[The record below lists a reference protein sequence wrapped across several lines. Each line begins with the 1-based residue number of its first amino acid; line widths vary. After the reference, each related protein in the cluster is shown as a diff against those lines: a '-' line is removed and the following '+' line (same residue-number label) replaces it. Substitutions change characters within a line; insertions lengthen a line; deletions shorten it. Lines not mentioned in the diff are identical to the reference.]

1 MLRFLKAVLILSFVA
16 LIGSCGSQSKNL
28 VEPEW
33 PYGAK
38 FIYKESAIRLHITAD
53 PRLNLYEGEPKTLHL
68 CIYQLRNP
76 NTINQMA
83 NNLDGLYQLLDKNCG
98 FSDSSV
104 AGSKALTI
112 YPGEKNTYVLDRAE
126 GAKYVVILAGYFSL
140 EGDRITRL
148 VRVPVIFVKKKT
160 GLFKTVEIAQPDILD
175 IYLTL
180 GPQQIQKMEAK

>member
-1 MLRFLKAVLILSFVA
+1 MRLLKAVLLLSLMA
-16 LIGSCGSQSKNL
+16 LIASCGSQSKNL
-28 VEPEW
+28 MEAEW

-38 FIYKESAIRLHITAD
+38 FVYKEGAIRLHITAD

-83 NNLDGLYQLLDKNCG
+83 NNLDGLYQLLDQNCG
-98 FSDSSV
+98 FSDGSV

-126 GAKYVVILAGYFSL
+126 GAKYVVIVGGYFSL

-148 VRVPVIFVKKKT
+148 VRVPVIFIKKKT
-160 GLFKTVEIAQPDILD
+160 GMFKTVEIAQPDILD

-180 GPQQIQKMEAK
+180 GPQQILKMEAK